1 DAGKIARRYYQCFDL
16 FDCVQFPM
24 TFGTEIGEPDS
35 VDIIRI
41 CPEDAPA
48 LVTDVKDRRT
58 KLKGLAIAHFGAFLD
73 LDWRVSDLLWGRLDG
88 AERIITAL
96 LPLKESAKLR
106 DSLIDEAHAAILEE
120 FKARDYL
127 GKMVLKSPVPL
138 ERAFQEKVID
148 ALAPPAA
155 TAGRQTQTNFMSVWQ
170 NLVPEEPNR
179 EMMMRALS
187 RGTTITGRMF
197 DGISSQIRQSLDM
210 M

>member
-1 DAGKIARRYYQCFDL
+1 SKDRFSALNKRRASELKPYLESVAKTLTARLGELFDGAHQEAEKAFGDGDAGKIARRYYQCFDL

-106 DSLIDEAHAAILEE
+106 DSLIDEAHAAI
-120 FKARDYL
+120 
-127 GKMVLKSPVPL
+127 
-138 ERAFQEKVID
+138 
-148 ALAPPAA
+148 
-155 TAGRQTQTNFMSVWQ
+155 
-170 NLVPEEPNR
+170 
-179 EMMMRALS
+179 
-187 RGTTITGRMF
+187 
-197 DGISSQIRQSLDM
+197 
-210 M
+210 